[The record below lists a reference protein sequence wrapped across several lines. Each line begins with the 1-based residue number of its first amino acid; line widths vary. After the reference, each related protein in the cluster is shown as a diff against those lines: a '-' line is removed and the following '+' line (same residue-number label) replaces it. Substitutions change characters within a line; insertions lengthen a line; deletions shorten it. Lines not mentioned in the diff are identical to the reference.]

1 MTTFDAVTR
10 EVCVARREATVTPLQ
25 SLVLLNDPQ
34 FVEASRTL
42 AERVLDAPSSERAR
56 SASRR
61 VSRAHR
67 PVPRRDARPRSWS
80 RCSTSSTRLFARHP
94 ADALKYV
101 RVGDSAPDPSL
112 AAADPAALAATTAV
126 VNALINFDE
135 FVVLR

>member
-1 MTTFDAVTR
+1 MFD
-10 EVCVARREATVTPLQ
+10 EQYQ
-25 SLVLLNDPQ
+25 S
-34 FVEASRTL
+34 
-42 AERVLDAPSSERAR
+42 
-56 SASRR
+56 
-61 VSRAHR
+61 
-67 PVPRRDARPRSWS
+67 
-80 RCSTSSTRLFARHP
+80 FARHP